1 MPALVAAAVA
11 AFFLIGGVAK
21 IGAGSAPYHRSVNG
35 SFAAQGAVLADQS
48 NRSAVA
54 LRGLLGALAVPGL
67 ERAQLQHRLDSLVSE
82 TATQATVADRAMQPA
97 PEAGAGEALASAL
110 AARAQA
116 TAQLQSA
123 VYGLL
128 GLQPSDVIGAPGS
141 SSPGGGTTVASPPLV
156 PPSQVAADMA
166 RVGSLLTAS
175 DRYYAAA
182 RLRLRQVR
190 ARPILPPSAWVPATG
205 SWGPAR
211 VGALVAQLDGSP
223 TLRAVHE
230 LALVGFRL
238 QPAVLPAVGGS
249 TASIVPPTSSLRVT
263 TIVSNLGNVAEPG
276 VVVSATVQEVGSGT
290 TRSTRRTLDLPAGG
304 SDVEIL
310 APLAVRAGSSY
321 VLTVSVVPAA
331 GGTSASP
338 LVRTTTITVAPPT
351 PPTTTLPPT
360 STTRPPTT
368 TLPPIT
374 TLPPTTTTTRKG

>member
-1 MPALVAAAVA
+1 VPALVAAAVA

-156 PPSQVAADMA
+156 PPS
-166 RVGSLLTAS
+166 AS

-360 STTRPPTT
+360 TTTRPPT
-368 TLPPIT
+368 T